1 MGTSEGGGDSGA
13 SPEAAREAALR
24 LLAHR
29 PRSEAELR
37 RRLGRKGFADG
48 AIDACIEALRDR
60 GLVDDAAFADS
71 WVRDRVR
78 LRPRGPSRLVG
89 ELLRKGVSRQIADDA
104 VERVF
109 AEEEVTEAE
118 LAREAALA
126 WLRKQGPR
134 ARRRLASGEYDERE
148 RARRRLYGYLARR
161 GFRGAAVGEAMDAA
175 TEAAEGHRDDGI
187 GSDG

>member
-1 MGTSEGGGDSGA
+1 MDTSEGGGGSGEG
-13 SPEAAREAALR
+13 PEAAREAALR

-29 PRSEAELR
+29 PRSEEELR
-37 RRLGRKGFADG
+37 RRLDRKGFADD
-48 AIDACIEALRDR
+48 AIDACIEELRGR
-60 GLVDDAAFADS
+60 GLVDDAAFAGS

-89 ELLRKGVSRQIADDA
+89 ELLRKGVSRRIAEAA

-126 WLRKQGPR
+126 WLRKQGPG

-161 GFRGAAVGEAMDAA
+161 GFRGVAVGEAMDAA
-175 TEAAEGHRDDGI
+175 TEAAEGRRDEGV
-187 GSDG
+187 GPGG